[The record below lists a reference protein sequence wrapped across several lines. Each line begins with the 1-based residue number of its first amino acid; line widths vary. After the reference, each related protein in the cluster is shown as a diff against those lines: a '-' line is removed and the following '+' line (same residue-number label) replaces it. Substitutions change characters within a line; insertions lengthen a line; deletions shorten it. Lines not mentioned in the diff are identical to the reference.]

1 MKLKLLNKCINIL
14 YTSAS
19 LSVLNILRHFKYFSH
34 SKYLRHFF
42 LLALSFYLL
51 PLSLKSQDIHLSQFY
66 IAPMFYNPANLA
78 ISQCKTKAGIDY
90 KSQWSSVSK
99 PYVTQMAYLENKI
112 IPKSFKQDWAGL
124 GLIVLNDNAGDLNL
138 HTFKALLAGSYHKG
152 IIEDNKLFAS
162 LGASFGVVSKSY
174 DPSKL
179 IFDNQWT
186 QNGFD
191 NSLPSDEVLFNTN
204 YLYTDFNA
212 GTMLTYSPTS
222 EISASVGGSLQNL
235 NRPKESTF
243 FESKNRIGVKKILHG
258 GVDFMINEKL
268 FFLPKFMYVNQKKA
282 KELLMG
288 LNICYIMK
296 ETQVYFGVW
305 DRAKSDIIL
314 MAGFEYN
321 KLAIALSYDVNYSK
335 LNVATNYRGGFE
347 ISLSKK
353 FGKKNERKVS
363 AGKKTMPMF

>member
-1 MKLKLLNKCINIL
+1 MKQFNPISTHSILLHFTFYIL
-14 YTSAS
+14 HFTFYILPSSA
-19 LSVLNILRHFKYFSH
+19 
-34 SKYLRHFF
+34 
-42 LLALSFYLL
+42 
-51 PLSLKSQDIHLSQFY
+51 QDTHLSQFY
-66 IAPMFYNPANLA
+66 VAPMFYNPANLA

-99 PYVTQMAYLENKI
+99 PYVTQLAYLENKI

-124 GLIVLNDNAGDLNL
+124 GLIVLNDKAGDINL
-138 HTFKALLAGSYHKG
+138 HTFKASLVGSYHKG

-186 QNGFD
+186 QSGFD

-222 EISASVGGSLQNL
+222 EISASLGGSLQNL

-243 FESKNRIGVKKILHG
+243 FESENRIGVKKVLHF

-268 FFLPKFMYVNQKKA
+268 FFLPKLMYVNQKKA
-282 KELLMG
+282 RELIMG
-288 LNICYIMK
+288 LNICYLMK

>member
-1 MKLKLLNKCINIL
+1 
-14 YTSAS
+14 
-19 LSVLNILRHFKYFSH
+19 
-34 SKYLRHFF
+34 
-42 LLALSFYLL
+42 
-51 PLSLKSQDIHLSQFY
+51 
-66 IAPMFYNPANLA
+66 MFYNPANLA

-124 GLIVLNDNAGDLNL
+124 GIIVLNDKAGDLNL
-138 HTFKALLAGSYHKG
+138 HAFKALLAGSYHKG

-305 DRAKSDIIL
+305 DRAKSDIVL

>member
-1 MKLKLLNKCINIL
+1 MKQFNPISTRSILLHFTFYIL
-14 YTSAS
+14 HFTFYILPSSA
-19 LSVLNILRHFKYFSH
+19 
-34 SKYLRHFF
+34 
-42 LLALSFYLL
+42 
-51 PLSLKSQDIHLSQFY
+51 QDTHLSQFY
-66 IAPMFYNPANLA
+66 VAPMFYNPANLA

-99 PYVTQMAYLENKI
+99 PYVTQLAYLENKI

-124 GLIVLNDNAGDLNL
+124 GLIVLNDKAGDINL
-138 HTFKALLAGSYHKG
+138 HTFKASLVGSYHKG

-186 QNGFD
+186 QSGFD

-222 EISASVGGSLQNL
+222 EISASLGGSLQNL

-243 FESKNRIGVKKILHG
+243 FESENRIGVKKVLHF

-268 FFLPKFMYVNQKKA
+268 FFLPKFMLVSQKKA
-282 KELLMG
+282 KEMLMG
-288 LNICYIMK
+288 LNICYLMK